1 LFAFLQL
8 SEKKLEKKYL
18 FENYFRHGESNPN
31 IHNYKAST
39 RKTKKNNTKT
49 QRKQEKKRE
58 NHKLITTENFKL
70 TVYYKQMHHTQ
81 CI

>member
-39 RKTKKNNTKT
+39 RKTKKTT
-49 QRKQEKKRE
+49 QKHNANRKKRE
-58 NHKLITTENFKL
+58 KTTN
-70 TVYYKQMHHTQ
+70 
-81 CI
+81 